1 MKLSSQAMGAIM
13 MALQK
18 SILEQTDIV
27 PVLKSF
33 QFEKDPSSKL
43 PSDLLSMVD
52 EICGQL
58 PHLPTNKSRKIA
70 ERLQPI
76 LQTLDEIIENLKARN
91 TDPINSDKQFVNKAV
106 KHYRQVQTARKVL

>member
-33 QFEKDPSSKL
+33 EFEKDPSVKRWGTKTGEL
-43 PSDLLSMVD
+43 VVVNPPTFKIGDDEFDTTGGEVKTTTGSD
-52 EICGQL
+52 
-58 PHLPTNKSRKIA
+58 
-70 ERLQPI
+70 
-76 LQTLDEIIENLKARN
+76 
-91 TDPINSDKQFVNKAV
+91 
-106 KHYRQVQTARKVL
+106 